1 MKKLIPA
8 AALLV
13 LISAA
18 QAQDSSFEVFGT
30 YSMGCM
36 AKSMELPRQ
45 SPLYQVQLYGADRNF
60 GHPSLIDFILKL
72 ANKGRDAGLPPL
84 LIGDLSRPN
93 GGPYRGSS
101 HSSHQLGLDV
111 DIAFDF
117 ASPRKS
123 VQELRKPKNVYI
135 VNDDGPTQAF
145 DGRRAQLIKLAAED
159 DRVERIFVHP
169 RIKEHMCKLF
179 DGQDRSWLSKV
190 RPWFGHRAHL
200 HVRLKCPADSPYCEH
215 QQPVPQGDGCG
226 YELQS
231 WFLPPDPKAK
241 PTQKAR
247 REKPKMP
254 AQCKSILGL
263 KS

>member
-1 MKKLIPA
+1 MQKPILF
-8 AALLV
+8 AALLALV
-13 LISAA
+13 PASW
-18 QAQDSSFEVFGT
+18 AQDADYEVFGT

-36 AKSMELPRQ
+36 AGSVELPRE
-45 SPLYQVQLYGADRNF
+45 SPLYQVQLYGSDRNF
-60 GHPSLIDFILKL
+60 GHPSLIDYILKL
-72 ANKGRDAGLPPL
+72 AGKARDAGLPPL

-123 VQELRKPKNVYI
+123 VQELKKPKEVYI
-135 VNDDGPTQAF
+135 VNGKGPTKAF
-145 DGRRAQLIKLAAED
+145 DERRVRLIQLAAD
-159 DRVERIFVHP
+159 DERVERIFVHP
-169 RIKEHMCKLF
+169 RIKEHLCKLF
-179 DGQDRSWLSKV
+179 EGQDRSWLSKV

-215 QQPVPQGDGCG
+215 QQAVPQGDGCG
-226 YELQS
+226 YEVQS
-231 WFLPPDPKAK
+231 WFMPPDPNAK

-247 REKPKMP
+247 KEKPKMP
-254 AQCKSILGL
+254 AQCKDILG
-263 KS
+263 S